1 MAREFYRFTVN
12 VGGTKLRRETLE
24 GRPHLVAEG
33 AIIPDGVMKGLEGPF
48 NYPHEENVKSVPRW
62 NHMPIVLYHPTVNN
76 QLVSARQ
83 VDVLNTRKV
92 GLILN
97 TRHDGKVRAEF
108 WFDEERTKEV
118 DERVYNSLIEEKP
131 IEVSTGLGAQ
141 CDRVPGEVGG
151 VKHNGNLSDY
161 EPDHVAVLPD
171 KTGAFSIAM
180 GGGIFANIANLE
192 MSYDQIRAAVSAALE
207 AKYSQ
212 PGYSWNGY
220 LLDVF
225 DGYLV
230 YCMTDSEYNRICYR
244 LDYTVKDGKVELSG
258 EPVEVVRTVQY
269 KDVKNEEVIQ
279 EVSGLSRVSEKE
291 KGMAFDKKAHVNSL
305 IGNGFEEGDRQWLEG
320 LPDDKLQ
327 KILPKQ
333 VPVSPPPV
341 PPVVVNQTPA
351 VPQLTQEQLLAV
363 LGPQWLAVHN
373 QGLKA
378 LANTKKQLIE
388 TIKANP
394 NNKFTDEYLNNVQD
408 LDMLAGMAELAK
420 TGTPQA
426 GNAMFQNGWDPF
438 SQQTF
443 AGAVGAVHPAN
454 TSDLEGPPEVPELFP
469 EKKSA

>member
-1 MAREFYRFTVN
+1 
-12 VGGTKLRRETLE
+12 L
-24 GRPHLVAEG
+24 
-33 AIIPDGVMKGLEGPF
+33 D
-48 NYPHEENVKSVPRW
+48 
-62 NHMPIVLYHPTVNN
+62 
-76 QLVSARQ
+76 
-83 VDVLNTRKV
+83 
-92 GLILN
+92 
-97 TRHDGKVRAEF
+97 
-108 WFDEERTKEV
+108 
-118 DERVYNSLIEEKP
+118 
-131 IEVSTGLGAQ
+131 
-141 CDRVPGEVGG
+141 
-151 VKHNGNLSDY
+151 
-161 EPDHVAVLPD
+161 
-171 KTGAFSIAM
+171 
-180 GGGIFANIANLE
+180 
-192 MSYDQIRAAVSAALE
+192 
-207 AKYSQ
+207 AKYRQ

-225 DGYLV
+225 DGYFV
-230 YCMTDSEYNRICYR
+230 YCVTGEDYNRVCYR
-244 LDYTVKDGKVELSG
+244 IDYTIKDGKVELTS
-258 EPVEVVRTVQY
+258 EPVEVTRKIEYV
-269 KDVKNEEVIQ
+269 DVKNGAVI
-279 EVSGLSRVSEKE
+279 VSETGVSRVSEKE